1 MLITPFGNIHILF
14 DGASVPYT
22 VSKAADD
29 RHTSQVDGAY
39 LLRYEY
45 KADGMAHSL
54 CCVLSGE
61 IKSSSFEGGECLE
74 MTSMYCKNGKLSIG
88 VEGDFCVPKTFAYD
102 YDGSNLPNGIELLLS
117 ADTTSQSFVF
127 GVAWFNHVTE
137 ENDIETWFAADPTIT
152 KETDET
158 LNKKYNCPCCGHPT
172 YPVPPKD
179 DVGYICDV
187 CWWENDPFIQSDD
200 EPSDQ
205 NHGLTLNQAKANYK
219 KYGISWPQLLKYWE
233 ENGMKPF

>member
-1 MLITPFGNIHILF
+1 MLATPFGKINILL
-14 DGASVPYT
+14 DGIPVLYIEN
-22 VSKAADD
+22 KAADD

-45 KADGMAHSL
+45 KADGMAHRL
-54 CCVLSGE
+54 CCVLSGDIE
-61 IKSSSFEGGECLE
+61 SSSFEGGERLE
-74 MTSMYCKNGKLSIG
+74 MTSMYCGNGKLSIG

-102 YDGSNLPNGIELLLS
+102 YDGSNLHNGIELLLF
-117 ADTTSQSFVF
+117 AETRSQSVVF
-127 GVAWFNHVTE
+127 GVAWLNRVTK

-152 KETDET
+152 KEAKE
-158 LNKKYNCPCCGHPT
+158 NIEQKYNCPCCGNPT

-179 DVGYICDV
+179 DIGYICDV

-200 EPSDQ
+200 ESSDQ

-219 KYGISWPQLLKYWE
+219 KYGISAPHLLKEWE
-233 ENGMKPF
+233 EKGRKP